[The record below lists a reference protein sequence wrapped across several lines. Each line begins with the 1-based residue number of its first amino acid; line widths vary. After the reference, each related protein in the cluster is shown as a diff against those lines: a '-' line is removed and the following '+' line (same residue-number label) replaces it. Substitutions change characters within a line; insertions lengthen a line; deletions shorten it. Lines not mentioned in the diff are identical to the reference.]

1 MESPRPS
8 QGSLAKV
15 LSTLPLELLNGW
27 GQAESFAAG
36 HSTSTTAT
44 NTHFLGFAPSTVHCL
59 EWSSRGHAS
68 PPLAGGLGG
77 TGCPGTH
84 QRGAS

>member
-1 MESPRPS
+1 MNIFFKNKTGKPYVHKKVDGGSTFVESPLPS
-8 QGSLAKV
+8 QGSLAKI

-44 NTHFLGFAPSTVHCL
+44 SAHFLGFAPSTVHCL
-59 EWSSRGHAS
+59 EWSS
-68 PPLAGGLGG
+68 
-77 TGCPGTH
+77 
-84 QRGAS
+84 